1 MAKKTATLTADLK
14 LHGSGDEDYF
24 LDGRLFMC
32 RKFVKHVLGKTPEF
46 IKIKASLTPDPKAKK
61 VFIRPGYKSW
71 GWTTTRDA
79 KSCSGMYS
87 EMARQLA
94 IKLGVNALG
103 TEKPWFDVENLEPL
117 TKPIA
122 LYVTITRV

>member
-1 MAKKTATLTADLK
+1 MAKKTAIVTADLK
-14 LHGSGDEDYF
+14 IHGIGDEDYF
-24 LDGRLFMC
+24 LGGRLFMC
-32 RKFVKHVLGKTPEF
+32 RRFVKHVLGKTPEF

-61 VFIRPGYKSW
+61 IFIRPGYKNW
-71 GWTTTRDA
+71 GWTKTRDP

-94 IKLGVNALG
+94 LKLGVNAIG
-103 TEKPWFDVENLEPL
+103 DEQPWFDVDKLEPL
-117 TKPIA
+117 TEPIA